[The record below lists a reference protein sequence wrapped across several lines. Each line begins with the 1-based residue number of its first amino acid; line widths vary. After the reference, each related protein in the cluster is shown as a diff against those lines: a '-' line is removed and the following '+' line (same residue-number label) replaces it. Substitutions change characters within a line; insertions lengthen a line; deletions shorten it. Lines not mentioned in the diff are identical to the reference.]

1 MPATTWPSRW
11 DGDEDTLPLFDLTM
25 AETLK
30 DEGAARAGSSVA
42 AWPWR
47 DHAMAALSD
56 LADSG
61 IAFTSDDLVARVGLP
76 DRLERRNHNNA
87 VGALF
92 ISAAKQGLIVK
103 TGHYVKARRAASH
116 ARMLALW
123 TGNPEQV

>member
-1 MPATTWPSRW
+1 MPATT
-11 DGDEDTLPLFDLTM
+11 DTPLFDLTA
-25 AETLK
+25 AEMMK
-30 DEGAARAGSSVA
+30 NDGAASALASDR

-47 DHAMAALSD
+47 EHAMAALLD

-61 IAFTSDDLVARVGLP
+61 RAFTSDDLIAQVGLP
-76 DRLERRNHNNA
+76 DMYGRNNA

-123 TGNPEQV
+123 AGNPDRV